1 MRRSWVDAVC
11 SLGGTAEVAE
21 TAAVELAARYTEPHR
36 RYHNTAHVLAVLRDS
51 ALLAADLGL
60 ADRDR
65 AVITLAACAHDVCYD
80 GRPGDDERRSA
91 EWAGTWLR
99 RAGIAAADMSEVEGL
114 VLATLDHSASAAD
127 LAAQVLFDA
136 DLAILGASV
145 PDYQRYHLAVRAE
158 YASVPDDAWRTGRA
172 AVLTDLAARE
182 PLFHTTPA
190 RHRWERQ
197 AKANL
202 ATELASLVTPE

>member
-1 MRRSWVDAVC
+1 MRRSWIDAVC

-21 TAAVELAARYTEPHR
+21 TAAVELAARYAESHR

-60 ADRDR
+60 AERDR

-80 GRPGDDERRSA
+80 GRPGDDERHSA

-99 RAGIAAADMSEVEGL
+99 RAGIADADVSEVEGL

-145 PDYQRYHLAVRAE
+145 PDYQRYHLAVRTE
-158 YASVPDDAWRTGRA
+158 YASVPEDAWRTGRV

>member
-11 SLGGTAEVAE
+11 SLGGNAEVAE
-21 TAAVELAARYTEPHR
+21 TAAVELAARYAKPHR

-91 EWAGTWLR
+91 EWAGAWLR
-99 RAGIAAADMSEVEGL
+99 RAGVAPADVSEVEGL
-114 VLATLDHSASAAD
+114 VLATLDHSADSAN

-136 DLAILGASV
+136 DLAILGASA
-145 PDYQRYHLAVRAE
+145 PDYERYRLAVRAE
-158 YASVPDDAWRTGRA
+158 YASVTDDAWRTGRA
-172 AVLTDLAARE
+172 AVLVDLASRE
-182 PLFHTTPA
+182 PLFRTAQA
-190 RHRWERQ
+190 RQRWERR

-202 ATELASLVTPE
+202 AAELASIGSE